1 MTLPELSEAFLVAN
15 QSRFRTNTS
24 RAYGYDLDL
33 FARAHPRLAAQKV
46 TVEHLRAF
54 LQVST
59 DLAPSSLARRQSA
72 LKSCFAWAYRNDLI
86 PSDPS
91 AKLDPVR
98 IPARDPWPLSEDQ
111 VEAILA
117 AIPASDQ
124 RNRLLF
130 TMLCET
136 GMRVGEALGL
146 HLRDIHLNQV
156 DGGFLRVVGK
166 GDQERLIPL
175 IDSPRTVRLLRPMV
189 KKLGAVGPLFRGDPR
204 KGGRP
209 GEAVEYA
216 TVYYHFERYLAQ
228 AAAKHPQLFA
238 EEPDPITIHRLRH
251 TYATTKLRD
260 GVSLPAVRK
269 LMGHKNV
276 QTTLRYAAT
285 DLETIKRELVE
296 ARRRRG

>member
-1 MTLPELSEAFLVAN
+1 MNLSELAEAFLAAN
-15 QSRFRTNTS
+15 QNRFRPNTS
-24 RAYGYDLDL
+24 RAYGYDLGL
-33 FARAHPRLAAQKV
+33 FARAHPRLSVKKV

-54 LQVST
+54 LQACA

-98 IPARDPWPLSEDQ
+98 IPARDPWPLTEEQ

-117 AIPASDQ
+117 AIPASHQ

-130 TMLCET
+130 IMLYET

-156 DGGFLRVVGK
+156 DGGYLRVVGK
-166 GDQERLIPL
+166 GNQERVIPL
-175 IDSPRTVRLLRPMV
+175 IDSPRTVRLLRGMM

-209 GEAVEYA
+209 GEALEYA
-216 TVYYHFERYLAQ
+216 TVYYHFEGYLAR
-228 AAAKHPQLFA
+228 AVAKHPKLFA
-238 EEPDPITIHRLRH
+238 DEPDPITIHRLRH
-251 TYATTKLRD
+251 TYATIKLRD

-276 QTTLRYAAT
+276 QTTLRYADT
-285 DLETIKRELVE
+285 DLETIKQELVE